1 MTGHD
6 LANSLNTDQGGE
18 QKSKRKK
25 HHFHATTKSKVPVEV
40 IQEIRNAEVRG
51 EKRSEVKKRYPELD
65 ANAFTRIW
73 DGITAAHIIGKVGN

>member
-1 MTGHD
+1 MVFFPFTFFIGKFHVF
-6 LANSLNTDQGGE
+6 G
-18 QKSKRKK
+18 RKK

-40 IQEIRNAEVRG
+40 IQEIRNAEVGG